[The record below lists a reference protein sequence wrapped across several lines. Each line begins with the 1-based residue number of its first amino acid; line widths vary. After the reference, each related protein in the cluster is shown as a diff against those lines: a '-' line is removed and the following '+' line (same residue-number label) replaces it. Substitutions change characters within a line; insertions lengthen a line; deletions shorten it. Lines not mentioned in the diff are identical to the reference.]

1 MKNAAFLDEEG
12 INLLHR
18 TVKKNFVANF
28 SALNRLLGVNNAT
41 TFPTY
46 RSRES
51 HTLAA
56 FFLFFLFSLFLQI
69 FRPRS
74 SNLPILNTFPCCPL
88 RTYEVKNKHSLI
100 ERIGSLRVSRVK
112 FTQEK
117 EYVIRKC
124 WRDNGKLD

>member
-51 HTLAA
+51 HTLAIFP
-56 FFLFFLFSLFLQI
+56 FFFFHSSSKI